1 MYILLMGAPGAGK
14 GTQGNVLGEHLGIPK
29 IATGDLL
36 RAARAAGTELGRK
49 AQTFMDQGQLVP
61 DDIILGMVEAELA
74 KPEAQRGAILD
85 GFPRNLSQAEAV
97 DALLAARG
105 TQIDYVILLNVPEQ
119 ELLQRL
125 LKRAD
130 IEGRTDDDAATIHN
144 RLQVYEQSTAPLIA
158 YYSEQ
163 GKIHRIEATG
173 SIEDIAAR
181 VQHTVEK

>member
-1 MYILLMGAPGAGK
+1 M
-14 GTQGNVLGEHLGIPK
+14 LGEHLGVPK

-36 RAARAAGTELGRK
+36 RGARATGTELGRK

-61 DDIILGMVEAELA
+61 DDIILGMVKAELA
-74 KPEAQRGAILD
+74 KPETQGGAIFD

-97 DALLAARG
+97 DDLLASRG

-119 ELLQRL
+119 ELVQRL

-130 IEGRTDDDAATIHN
+130 IDGRTDDDAATIQN
-144 RLQVYEQSTAPLIA
+144 RLHVYEKSTAPLIA
-158 YYSEQ
+158 YYAER

-173 SIEDIAAR
+173 SIEDIAAQ
-181 VQHTVEK
+181 VQRTVETRA

>member
-1 MYILLMGAPGAGK
+1 MTCPGAEERDVELYILLMGAPGAGK

-85 GFPRNLSQAEAV
+85 GFPLES
-97 DALLAARG
+97 
-105 TQIDYVILLNVPEQ
+105 VPG
-119 ELLQRL
+119 RSGG
-125 LKRAD
+125 RFACGAWHAD
-130 IEGRTDDDAATIHN
+130 
-144 RLQVYEQSTAPLIA
+144 
-158 YYSEQ
+158 
-163 GKIHRIEATG
+163 
-173 SIEDIAAR
+173 
-181 VQHTVEK
+181 